1 MIKHVTIIGAGR
13 VGGALATRLRDME
26 VSTRVVTRSEF
37 EAWCMSNEVVGDV
50 VVLAV
55 RDTNVVHVS
64 EAIARG
70 ADSHTDNVQTDKVQA
85 DKSHTNERL
94 RGALVIHLNGSMR
107 LDALRACLD
116 AGARVGAAHP
126 FQTFADADPS
136 LLDGIGWG
144 IECTDDVWPLLEEF
158 VKRTGGIPH
167 RLDLVDD
174 HHKRIYHTAAIAASN
189 YTYAAYELG
198 RRLALKAGIPVDV
211 FLLPIIEQT
220 HTNAAI
226 ALHGNTAFLLTGP
239 IQRGDVAA
247 VARQLDSIPAAER
260 NVYIHLSLALLH
272 LNKEKMPEEAFT
284 KLLALLSEALTR
296 Q

>member
-13 VGGALATRLRDME
+13 VGGSLAARLRE
-26 VSTRVVTRSEF
+26 EGVLTRVVRHAEF
-37 EAWCMSNEVVGDV
+37 EAWCISDEGVGDV

-55 RDTNVVHVS
+55 RDTDIVRVS

-70 ADSHTDNVQTDKVQA
+70 A
-85 DKSHTNERL
+85 NERL
-94 RGALVIHLNGSMR
+94 RGALVMHLNGSMR
-107 LDALRACLD
+107 LDVLRACLD

-126 FQTFADADPS
+126 FQTFADADPR

-144 IECTDDVWPLLEEF
+144 VECTDDVWPHIEEI
-158 VKRTGGIPH
+158 VKRTGGVPH

-198 RRLALKAGIPVDV
+198 RRLAVKAGIPVDE
-211 FLLPIIEQT
+211 FLIPIIEQT
-220 HTNAAI
+220 HANAAI
-226 ALHGNTAFLLTGP
+226 ALRGHTTFPLTGP

-247 VARQLDSIPAAER
+247 VARQLDSIPDSER

-272 LNKEKMPEEAFT
+272 LNKENMPEEAFE
-284 KLLALLSEALTR
+284 KLLALLSEALNR